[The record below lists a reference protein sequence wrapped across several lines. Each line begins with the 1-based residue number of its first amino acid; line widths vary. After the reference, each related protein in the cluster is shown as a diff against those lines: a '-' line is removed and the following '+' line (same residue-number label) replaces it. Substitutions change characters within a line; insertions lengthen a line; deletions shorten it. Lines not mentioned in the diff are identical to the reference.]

1 MKQKF
6 KLRPDNDGGIYILKH
21 ERWTM
26 KFVANIQRKDFK
38 DVDGGDIF
46 SGLAYVGEKDEEET
60 MFISMPQ
67 VRLLL
72 LSLMIILCEPLFAGS
87 LLGHH
92 HNDLSW
98 VW

>member
-1 MKQKF
+1 MKD
-6 KLRPDNDGGIYILKH
+6 L
-21 ERWTM
+21 WTT
-26 KFVANIQRKDFK
+26 KFVANIQRKNFK
-38 DVDGGDIF
+38 DIF

-67 VRLLL
+67 VRFLL
-72 LSLMIILCEPLFAGS
+72 LSLSRMMVICEPLRAGS

-98 VW
+98 LW